1 MDFELVS
8 APIRALLSLVWGIT
22 HVRFREGARATLDF
36 AAPVPAGTPLDPQE
50 VDVHRVLI
58 AVSESEIVNELPIPA
73 VAVGALGFGALLALL
88 ALTYAFRN
96 VGNRH

>member
-1 MDFELVS
+1 VVAGLVS
-8 APIRALLSLVWGIT
+8 AAIRAVLSLVWAIAL
-22 HVRFREGARATLDF
+22 VRTGEGERATLVVT
-36 AAPVPAGTPLDPQE
+36 APVPPGSPSVAQE
-50 VDVHRVLI
+50 VDVHHVLL

-73 VAVGALGFGALLALL
+73 AAVGALGFGALVALL

>member
-1 MDFELVS
+1 VHHV
-8 APIRALLSLVWGIT
+8 LL
-22 HVRFREGARATLDF
+22 
-36 AAPVPAGTPLDPQE
+36 
-50 VDVHRVLI
+50 

-73 VAVGALGFGALLALL
+73 AAVGALGFGALVALL